1 MQCYTQYY
9 SPFVTDF
16 DECANSP
23 CTSGFDCL
31 NLMSSYTC
39 LPSVTLDPGSPTVL
53 VNMSGGDLVRFQLSF
68 QDGGF
73 FSSLTN
79 LIDGKYYLN
88 ISYGPASGPSIFAA
102 NNLSLTLN
110 PSSSNSYDGTFQ
122 TSSGYGADLHVQ
134 LQWTLASNWNPGAS
148 FSRTGYIA
156 SNETFRYPSPSLTL
170 SSLRSNSSSLVLTSG
185 NLSYVNVPSD
195 GKSYWVT
202 FSGSNFGQF
211 PDQVSVSYKN
221 SSLSGT
227 TFPCATS
234 SDPTVVN
241 GPVGSVLPSS
251 IVCRTAT
258 AEPSGEYFI
267 TVVVAGQTS
276 MAGLDKLIF
285 PTIPL
290 ISSVSGCESCADED
304 EPTHTCNCRTSGG
317 VNITITGSNFGQ
329 GMEAYVAS
337 LPCLNPILLATNQLT
352 CNLPAGTGKNVA
364 LTVLI
369 RTTVNDVLQSPNE
382 YIISYAAPVITIVT
396 HSNCQP
402 STSSTLNLVDCPR
415 AGGGKLTITGQ
426 NFGSTGVVVLVGSEI
441 CGNLVHVPSSNQ
453 AEIVQCTL
461 PSGIAT
467 NLGLIFIQSGG
478 SLSAGDATVS
488 YVQCD
493 PGTFQNGLDCSS
505 CEVGRYS
512 ATIAAVACVTC
523 EAGKTQSL
531 SGQTVCSICDYG
543 KSKSSASTETCSDC
557 EAGKYTSTATT
568 LFVCAD
574 CEVGKVQPAVGST
587 GCVLC
592 ATGRYAVMRY

>member
-1 MQCYTQYY
+1 
-9 SPFVTDF
+9 
-16 DECANSP
+16 
-23 CTSGFDCL
+23 
-31 NLMSSYTC
+31 
-39 LPSVTLDPGSPTVL
+39 
-53 VNMSGGDLVRFQLSF
+53 
-68 QDGGF
+68 
-73 FSSLTN
+73 
-79 LIDGKYYLN
+79 
-88 ISYGPASGPSIFAA
+88 
-102 NNLSLTLN
+102 
-110 PSSSNSYDGTFQ
+110 
-122 TSSGYGADLHVQ
+122 
-134 LQWTLASNWNPGAS
+134 
-148 FSRTGYIA
+148 
-156 SNETFRYPSPSLTL
+156 
-170 SSLRSNSSSLVLTSG
+170 
-185 NLSYVNVPSD
+185 
-195 GKSYWVT
+195 
-202 FSGSNFGQF
+202 
-211 PDQVSVSYKN
+211 
-221 SSLSGT
+221 
-227 TFPCATS
+227 
-234 SDPTVVN
+234 
-241 GPVGSVLPSS
+241 
-251 IVCRTAT
+251 
-258 AEPSGEYFI
+258 
-267 TVVVAGQTS
+267 
-276 MAGLDKLIF
+276 
-285 PTIPL
+285 
-290 ISSVSGCESCADED
+290 
-304 EPTHTCNCRTSGG
+304 

-337 LPCLNPILLATNQLT
+337 LPCLNPNLLATNQLT

-415 AGGGKLTITGQ
+415 AGGGTLTITGQ
-426 NFGSTGVVVLVGSEI
+426 NFGSTGVVVLVGSAI

-453 AEIVQCTL
+453 VEIVECTL

-505 CEVGRYS
+505 CEVGKYS

-592 ATGRYAVMRY
+592 ATGRYAVMCY